1 MATVPYT
8 RRYSDLDLNFNA
20 HPVRK
25 DITKHVDERAVINSI
40 KNLLST
46 NHYERPFRPFL
57 GGNVRSLLFE
67 NLDAITATRMEKEIE
82 QIITN
87 FEPRALLEKVTVNA
101 RPESNSFGVTIE
113 FSIINRQEPITIT
126 FQLERIR

>member
-57 GGNVRSLLFE
+57 GGNVRGLLFE

>member
-1 MATVPYT
+1 MATVTYT
-8 RRYSDLDLNFNA
+8 RRYSDLDLNFNI

-57 GGNVRSLLFE
+57 GGNIRRLLFE
-67 NLDAITATRMEKEIE
+67 NLDSITATRMEKEVE
-82 QIITN
+82 QIIRN
-87 FEPRALLEKVTVNA
+87 FEPRAILEKVTVLA
-101 RPESNSFGVTIE
+101 KPESNSFGVTIE
-113 FSIINRQEPITIT
+113 FSIVNRQEPITIT

>member
-1 MATVPYT
+1 MATVTYT
-8 RRYSDLDLNFNA
+8 RRYSDLDLNFNI

-25 DITKHVDERAVINSI
+25 DITKNVDERAVINSI

-57 GGNVRSLLFE
+57 GGNIRRLLFE
-67 NLDAITATRMEKEIE
+67 NLDSITATRMEKEVE
-82 QIITN
+82 QIIRN
-87 FEPRALLEKVTVNA
+87 FEPRAILEKVTVLA
-101 RPESNSFGVTIE
+101 KPESNSFGVTIE
-113 FSIINRQEPITIT
+113 FSIVNRQEPITIT

>member
-25 DITKHVDERAVINSI
+25 DVTKHVDERAVINSI

-67 NLDAITATRMEKEIE
+67 NLDSITATRMEKEIE

>member
-1 MATVPYT
+1 MATVPFT
-8 RRYSDLDLNFNA
+8 RTYSDLDLNFNI

-57 GGNVRSLLFE
+57 GGNIRRLLFE
-67 NLDAITATRMEKEIE
+67 NLDSITATRMEKEIE
-82 QIITN
+82 QIIRN
-87 FEPRALLEKVTVNA
+87 FEPRVILEKVIVVA
-101 RPESNSFGVTIE
+101 SPESNSFGVTIE
-113 FSIINRQEPITIT
+113 FSIVNRIEPITIT